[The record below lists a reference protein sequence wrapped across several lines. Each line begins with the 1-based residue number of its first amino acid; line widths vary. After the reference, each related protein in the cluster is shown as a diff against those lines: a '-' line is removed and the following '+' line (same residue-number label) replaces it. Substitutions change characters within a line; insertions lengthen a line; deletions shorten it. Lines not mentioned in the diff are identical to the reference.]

1 MGCSLSV
8 MRGPEI
14 ASEPL
19 ESTSRDDKRGGCA
32 DGRLRLTYGG
42 AGRDS
47 LRPASGWGEMADTRK
62 LDEAFNRFDAALRQ
76 FEAALE
82 RQNERKS
89 HEESLEAAAEA
100 LRLDRSRLAQ
110 ELDGVRAKA
119 TDLVTT
125 NHKAVGKIDA
135 AMSRI
140 RAVLH
145 SNSGGS

>member
-1 MGCSLSV
+1 
-8 MRGPEI
+8 
-14 ASEPL
+14 
-19 ESTSRDDKRGGCA
+19 
-32 DGRLRLTYGG
+32 
-42 AGRDS
+42 
-47 LRPASGWGEMADTRK
+47 MAETRK

-76 FEAALE
+76 FEAALA
-82 RQNERKS
+82 RHNERKTQEVS
-89 HEESLEAAAEA
+89 QEASLEAAAEA

-119 TDLVTT
+119 DDLVST
-125 NHKAVGKIDA
+125 NQKAVGKIDA

>member
-1 MGCSLSV
+1 
-8 MRGPEI
+8 
-14 ASEPL
+14 
-19 ESTSRDDKRGGCA
+19 
-32 DGRLRLTYGG
+32 
-42 AGRDS
+42 
-47 LRPASGWGEMADTRK
+47 MADTRK
-62 LDEAFNRFDAALRQ
+62 LDEAFNRFDAALTQ
-76 FEAALE
+76 FEAAIE

-89 HEESLEAAAEA
+89 QETSLETAAEA

-119 TDLVTT
+119 TDLVST
-125 NHKAVGKIDA
+125 NQKAVGKIDA

>member
-1 MGCSLSV
+1 M
-8 MRGPEI
+8 
-14 ASEPL
+14 
-19 ESTSRDDKRGGCA
+19 
-32 DGRLRLTYGG
+32 GG

-47 LRPASGWGEMADTRK
+47 QRPASSWDKMSDTRK

-76 FEAALE
+76 FEAALT
-82 RQNERKS
+82 RHNERKAQ
-89 HEESLEAAAEA
+89 EQSLDDAAES

-119 TDLVTT
+119 NDLIST
-125 NHKAVGKIDA
+125 NQKAVGKIDA